1 MSNEIKA
8 QRPYRHFKGNLYYVH
23 SIVEHSET
31 GEELVSYQMLYP
43 PYGMYVRPLKMFQEK
58 VEEGR
63 EDNITNQ
70 VYRFELYTG
79 K

>member
-1 MSNEIKA
+1 
-8 QRPYRHFKGNLYYVH
+8 
-23 SIVEHSET
+23 
-31 GEELVSYQMLYP
+31 MLYP
-43 PYGMYVRPLKMFQEK
+43 PYDMYVRPLKMFQEK

>member
-1 MSNEIKA
+1 MSHEIQV

-23 SIVEHSET
+23 SIVKHSET

-43 PYGMYVRPLKMFQEK
+43 PYDMYVRPLSMFKEK

-63 EDNITNQ
+63 EDNVTNQ